1 MERIIFHIDVN
12 SAFLSWTALEQLQ
25 NGSATDLRT
34 IPSII
39 GGDIEKRHGV
49 VLAKSIPAKAYGI
62 ITGEPVV
69 NAVRKCPNL
78 ISAAP
83 DHTMYE
89 RRSRELMQFL
99 LNICPDIE
107 QASIDEC
114 YMDFTS
120 ISHLYPSPETAAEDI
135 KNEIYSRFGFTVNI
149 GISDRKVLAK
159 TASDFKKPNLVHTLY
174 SREIQEKFW
183 PLPISELFMCGKS
196 SVETLKK
203 LEILTIGDLARADLS
218 IVTAHL
224 KSHGKLLWEY
234 ANGIDDS
241 IVGYIP
247 AKQKGVGNSTTLSHD
262 VTNREEAARTILAL
276 SESVGK
282 RLRDSGEIAGLI
294 CTEIKYNTFRSVSH
308 QKPLNPPSASND
320 AIYKTA
326 MELFDELWDQN
337 AIRLLGVRASK
348 LQPKGEP
355 IQMSLFDFQPE
366 TALQTATTAHT
377 GQKPDLE
384 KKAKLDAALD
394 SIRSRYGSSSVVRG
408 SLFKKNEHTKKPQ
421 ADS

>member
-1 MERIIFHIDVN
+1 MN
-12 SAFLSWTALEQLQ
+12 
-25 NGSATDLRT
+25 
-34 IPSII
+34 
-39 GGDIEKRHGV
+39 
-49 VLAKSIPAKAYGI
+49 
-62 ITGEPVV
+62 
-69 NAVRKCPNL
+69 
-78 ISAAP
+78 
-83 DHTMYE
+83 
-89 RRSRELMQFL
+89 FL

-120 ISHLYPSPETAAEDI
+120 ISHLYPSPEKAAEDI

-174 SREIQEKFW
+174 SREIQTKLW

-196 SVETLKK
+196 SVEALRK

-218 IVTAHL
+218 IIEAHL

-241 IVGYIP
+241 EVGYVP

-262 VTNREEAARTILAL
+262 VTNREEAARTLLAL

-282 RLRDSGEIAGLI
+282 RLRASGEIAGLV
-294 CTEIKYNTFRSVSH
+294 CTEIKYSTFRSVSH
-308 QKPLNPPSASND
+308 QKALNPPSASND
-320 AIYKTA
+320 AIYETA
-326 MELFDELWDQN
+326 MELFDELWDHS
-337 AIRLLGVRASK
+337 AIRLLGVRTSK
-348 LQPKGEP
+348 LQPKDEP
-355 IQMSLFDFQPE
+355 VQMSLFDFQME
-366 TALQTATTAHT
+366 DTSGATTT
-377 GQKPDLE
+377 TTTTKTIDTE

-408 SLFKKNEHTKKPQ
+408 SLFHKSEDTKKPQ
-421 ADS
+421 SDS